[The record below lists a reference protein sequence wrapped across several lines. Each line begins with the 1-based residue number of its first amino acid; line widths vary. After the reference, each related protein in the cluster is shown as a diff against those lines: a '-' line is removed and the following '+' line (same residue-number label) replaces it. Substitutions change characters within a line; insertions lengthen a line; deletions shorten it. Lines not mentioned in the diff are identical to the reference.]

1 MFILILTFLGTY
13 EWYPVESGNV
23 SKEVSESSVVK
34 SFGKNRLRKSFVKLD
49 SDIFTGGCMV
59 LLPKGYTV
67 LEVPEGLKLMENY
80 IEIENLDRYSAVYE
94 SGELEKKWNKLKREL
109 TKSIGGISF
118 RTPSLEV
125 LRKRLLPGS
134 VSHPDKATD
143 VSQTEEDQDIEYPRE
158 VYYSFLLIEKHGKQ
172 VIIPVL
178 LVLSPVDEIY
188 KQIRKEMSEAKG
200 GAK

>member
-1 MFILILTFLGTY
+1 MFILLLTFLGTY

-23 SKEVSESSVVK
+23 SKEVLESSVVE

-67 LEVPEGLKLMENY
+67 LEAPEGLKLMENY
-80 IEIENLDRYSAVYE
+80 IEIDNFDRYSAIYE
-94 SGELEKKWNKLKREL
+94 SGKMEKKWNRLKREL
-109 TKSIGGISF
+109 IENIGGIHF
-118 RTPSLEV
+118 GTPSLDA
-125 LRKRLLPGS
+125 LRKRLLPGD
-134 VSHPDKATD
+134 VSHPDKAAD
-143 VSQTEEDQDIEYPRE
+143 VSQAEEVQEIEYPKE
-158 VYYSFLLIEKHGKQ
+158 VYYSFLLVGNHGKQ

-178 LVLSPVDEIY
+178 LVLSPIDEIY